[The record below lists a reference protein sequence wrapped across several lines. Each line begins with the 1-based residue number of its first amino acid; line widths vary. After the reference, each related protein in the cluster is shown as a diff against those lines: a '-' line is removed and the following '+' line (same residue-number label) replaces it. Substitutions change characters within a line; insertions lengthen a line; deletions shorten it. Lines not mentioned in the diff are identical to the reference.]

1 MVTATTATARVRQV
15 LVLVLVLAP
24 APVPDQPL
32 AGLVQAVALGDVRQP
47 ALTLRDS
54 GTTTWTQGVAAAA
67 AAAVVGVVVAVAV
80 APPAVAVAEAV
91 SWQAATRRH
100 TAGTAASARH
110 G

>member
-15 LVLVLVLAP
+15 LVLVP
-24 APVPDQPL
+24 APVLDQPRV
-32 AGLVQAVALGDVRQP
+32 GLVQAAVQGDVRQP
-47 ALTLRDS
+47 ALTSRVS

-67 AAAVVGVVVAVAV
+67 AAVVGVVVAVAV
-80 APPAVAVAEAV
+80 VPLAVAVAEAV
-91 SWQAATRRH
+91 SWQAPTRQH